1 MIATNHSK
9 GSFQSCTC
17 RLGYVEYFVGI
28 MIKMTCCW
36 IGWQWCSWGCLLLFH
51 FVLVIAFRE
60 GIRVRPL
67 YPLTVRAVP
76 IWARQTYTGVPC
88 EKAAKN
94 MVTPQSLQNR
104 AEELYQDSLTFFP
117 TNLRDD
123 QLEREL
129 RLRAYDEAKKEQN
142 QSSFVTATGL
152 ANVAQAMSQ
161 LPSGLASQ
169 A

>member
-1 MIATNHSK
+1 
-9 GSFQSCTC
+9 
-17 RLGYVEYFVGI
+17 
-28 MIKMTCCW
+28 
-36 IGWQWCSWGCLLLFH
+36 
-51 FVLVIAFRE
+51 
-60 GIRVRPL
+60 
-67 YPLTVRAVP
+67 
-76 IWARQTYTGVPC
+76 
-88 EKAAKN
+88 

-117 TNLRDD
+117 NNLRDD

-142 QSSFVTATGL
+142 QPSFATSTEL